1 MKATRAHKINGYGL
15 RKGLKG
21 GKTSN
26 IKQLAEDFVKSV
38 SFGKA
43 SPPKS
48 ADEIRKKFS
57 I

>member
-1 MKATRAHKINGYGL
+1 MVK
-15 RKGLKG
+15 
-21 GKTSN
+21 
-26 IKQLAEDFVKSV
+26 LAEDFVKSV

-43 SPPKS
+43 PAPKS

>member
-1 MKATRAHKINGYGL
+1 MKSTRAHKINGYGL
-15 RKGLKG
+15 RKGLRG

-26 IKQLAEDFVKSV
+26 MVKLAEDFVKSV

-43 SPPKS
+43 PPPKS